1 MVQARDTASP
11 RKSQSHSIQSHSAV
25 LYSEVIWKDDIV
37 QKMVFC
43 LVLRRKNRNDP
54 LLPRG
59 AYSWRVLF
67 YKIFLYRVEKRGWQ
81 LVHRA
86 EFA

>member
-1 MVQARDTASP
+1 M
-11 RKSQSHSIQSHSAV
+11 
-25 LYSEVIWKDDIV
+25 DDIV

-43 LVLRRKNRNDP
+43 LVLREKNRNDP

-59 AYSWRVLF
+59 ANSWRVLF
-67 YKIFLYRVEKRGWQ
+67 YKIFLYRVEKRGRQ
-81 LVHRA
+81 FVHRA

>member
-1 MVQARDTASP
+1 M
-11 RKSQSHSIQSHSAV
+11 
-25 LYSEVIWKDDIV
+25 DDIV

-43 LVLRRKNRNDP
+43 LVLREKNRNDP

-59 AYSWRVLF
+59 TNSWRVLF
-67 YKIFLYRVEKRGWQ
+67 YKIFLYRVEKRGRQ
-81 LVHRA
+81 FVHRA